1 MEEND
6 DFYILN
12 DISED
17 LTLVQLV
24 DSLGNMNNA
33 ISVVGY
39 WIFDSNYEKAL
50 CLTHELLDII
60 CSTPIEEELVATF
73 ISEFY
78 AVRYSWSPGNL

>member
-1 MEEND
+1 MEENHYYD
-6 DFYILN
+6 ILN
-12 DISED
+12 NISED
-17 LTLVQLV
+17 VTLVQLME
-24 DSLGNMNNA
+24 SLGNMNHA